1 MTLVIDMDSHLRDSY
16 FLDEIYDLKGAFAQ
30 SKPKRLNNPD
40 DIREIKFEH
49 PFSGSSAAH
58 DWIYFTK
65 TRWLGGEIAERQEG
79 GFDMRRR
86 VADNDK
92 EGIDKQIVFPT
103 KISIPAL
110 EPGDLGVELARCYN
124 NWVHKLVQ
132 GRENRLLPCAI
143 MPAGKPEAMADE
155 LRRCVRDLG
164 FKVAHLTPY
173 TRTRTL
179 DEEAFFPFFAA
190 AEELDVALMCHPNS
204 GGPMQ
209 NMFHKQGKPPAHF
222 PNHVLGRPFNCTMGL
237 AGLVCGG
244 VFEKFPKLRVC
255 FFECSAEWILYWM
268 HRLDDDFEFM
278 KHGFSDL
285 KTQPSDLIRRNVWV
299 TCEADEGRLDRVFE
313 EFPDSHVLMAS
324 DYPHYDSE
332 FPDTVRSI
340 RARSDLSEKRKEMIL
355 GRNAEELIRL

>member
-16 FLDEIYDLKGAFAQ
+16 FLDEIYDLKGEFAN
-30 SKPKRLNNPD
+30 SKPKRRNNPD
-40 DIREIKFEH
+40 DIREVEFEH
-49 PFSGSSAAH
+49 PFTGSSAEH
-58 DWIYFTK
+58 DWIYHRK
-65 TRWLGGEIAERQEG
+65 TNWLGGEIAERQEG
-79 GFDMRRR
+79 GFDMKRR

-110 EPGDLGVELARCYN
+110 EPGNLGVELARCYN
-124 NWVHKLVQ
+124 NWVHHLVK

-155 LRRCVRDLG
+155 LRRCVKELG

-209 NMFHKQGKPPAHF
+209 NMFHKKGRPPAHF

-268 HRLDDDFEFM
+268 HRMDDDFEFM

-299 TCEADEGRLDRVFE
+299 TCEVDEGRMDRVFE

-332 FPDTVRSI
+332 FPHTVSGI
-340 RARSDLSEKRKEMIL
+340 RARSDLSDKRKEMIL
-355 GRNAEELIRL
+355 GRNAEELIGV